1 MQAFTD
7 LFVSLDTTTAT
18 NTKVA
23 ALKTYLEKAPPADAA
38 WAIYIVS
45 GRRAKRLVGRPLL
58 KATLQELTGYP
69 EWMVLD
75 AYATVGDFAE
85 TASLLMA
92 ECREVDGEAARGS
105 LSHWMEQEILPL
117 SDLDDVGKAEKIGQ
131 WWRELPQLSCFLVTK
146 LITGGLRVGVSQT
159 LVARAV
165 AEYADIPRDVIT
177 HRLMG
182 EWTPSAAWFESLV
195 DPDIQADLSSRPY
208 PFYLASPL
216 ETAPDTLGERSQWL
230 AEWKWDGIRA
240 QLVKR
245 GGDIAL
251 WSRGEE
257 LITERFPEIVEAAA
271 GLDDCVLDGEILGWK
286 DDVLPF
292 AALQKR
298 IGRKTVGKKILAD
311 VPARFLA
318 YDCLEARGED
328 IRQQPMLFRR
338 AAVETLS
345 ASARPD
351 RIAPSPL
358 VEEDSWDTLAAAREA
373 SRERG
378 VEGLMLKAADSPYQ
392 VGRRKGAWWKWK
404 VDPLTVDAVMIY
416 AQAGSGRRATLFTDY
431 TFAVWDEKDGER
443 TLVPIAKAYSGLT
456 DTEIN
461 TLNRWIRANTLE
473 RFGPVRSVPAEQ
485 VFELAFEGINES
497 TRHKSGIALRFPRIA
512 RWRTD
517 LAPADADSLP
527 QVRDLL
533 NLYGNRPDATA

>member
-1 MQAFTD
+1 MDTFTE

-23 ALKTYLEKAPPADAA
+23 ALKRYLASATPEDAA

-45 GRRAKRLVGRPLL
+45 GRRAKRLAGRPLL
-58 KATLQELTGYP
+58 KAALQELTGYP

-85 TASLLMA
+85 TASLLTEEFRKPGA
-92 ECREVDGEAARGS
+92 QADRRP
-105 LSHWMEQEILPL
+105 LSEWMEEEILPL
-117 SDLDDVGKAEKIGQ
+117 ADLDEDARRAKISQ
-131 WWRELPQLSCFLVTK
+131 WWVSLPQLSSFLVTK

-165 AEYADIPRDVIT
+165 AEYADLPRDVIT

-182 EWTPSAAWFESLV
+182 NWQPSAQFFEELV
-195 DPDIQADLSSRPY
+195 NPDIDADLSARPY

-216 ETAPDTLGERSQWL
+216 ETDPAALGDRSAWL
-230 AEWKWDGIRA
+230 VEWKWDGIRA

-245 GGDIAL
+245 RGEISL

-257 LITERFPEIVEAAA
+257 LITERFPELIQAAA
-271 GLDDCVLDGEILGWK
+271 RLDDCVLDGEILGWK

-292 AALQKR
+292 GELQKR

-318 YDCLEARGED
+318 YDCLETGGED
-328 IRQQPMLFRR
+328 SRQRPLRERR
-338 AAVETLS
+338 EALETLLQN
-345 ASARPD
+345 ADEQRL
-351 RIAPSPL
+351 APSPL
-358 VEEDSWDTLAAAREA
+358 VTLESWEDLAEAREE
-373 SRERG
+373 SRSRG
-378 VEGLMLKAADSPYQ
+378 VEGLMLKAADAPYRT
-392 VGRRKGAWWKWK
+392 GRKKGDWWKWK
-404 VDPLTVDAVMIY
+404 VDPLTLDAVMIY

-431 TFAVWDEKDGER
+431 TFAVWDERDGER

-456 DTEIN
+456 DKEIN
-461 TLNRWIRANTLE
+461 SLNRWIRANTIE

-485 VFELAFEGINES
+485 VFELAFEGINAS
-497 TRHKSGIALRFPRIA
+497 TRHKSGVALRFPRIA
-512 RWRTD
+512 RWRQD
-517 LAPADADSLP
+517 LGKDDADSLG
-527 QVRDLL
+527 QVKDLL
-533 NLYGNRPDATA
+533 RLYQP

>member
-1 MQAFTD
+1 MQAFTE
-7 LFVSLDTTTAT
+7 LFVALDSTTAT

-23 ALKTYLEKAPPADAA
+23 ALKRYFENAPPADAA

-45 GRRAKRLVGRPLL
+45 GRRAKRLAGRPLL
-58 KATLQELTGYP
+58 KATLQDLTGYP

-92 ECREVDGEAARGS
+92 ECRESDSESAQHS

-117 SDLDDVGKAEKIGQ
+117 ADLDDTDKAQRIGR
-131 WWRELPQLSCFLVTK
+131 WWKTLPQLSCFLVTK

-182 EWTPSAAWFESLV
+182 EWHPGAAWFESLV
-195 DPDIQADLSSRPY
+195 DPDIESDLSSRPF

-216 ETAPDTLGERSQWL
+216 EQAPEELGDRNDWL

-245 GGDIAL
+245 DGEISL

-257 LITERFPEIVEAAA
+257 LITERFPELLEAAA
-271 GLDDCVLDGEILGWK
+271 RLEDCVLDGEVLGWK
-286 DDVLPF
+286 DTVLPF
-292 AALQKR
+292 AELQKR
-298 IGRKTVGKKILAD
+298 IGRKNVGQKILRD

-318 YDCLEARGED
+318 YDCLERCGED
-328 IRQQPMLFRR
+328 LRQQPLQERR
-338 AAVETLS
+338 AAMET
-345 ASARPD
+345 AVAPAD
-351 RIAPSPL
+351 PTRIAASPL
-358 VEEDSWDTLAAAREA
+358 VEAGSWQALAEVREE

-378 VEGLMLKAADSPYQ
+378 VEGLMLKAADSSYQ
-392 VGRRKGAWWKWK
+392 VGRRRGAWWKWK

-431 TFAVWDEKDGER
+431 TFAVWNEQDGER
-443 TLVPIAKAYSGLT
+443 RLVPIAKAYSGLT

-497 TRHKSGIALRFPRIA
+497 ARHKSGIALRFPRIA
-512 RWRTD
+512 RWRKD
-517 LAPADADSLP
+517 LTPADADTLP
-527 QVRDLL
+527 QVRNLL
-533 NLYGNRPDATA
+533 NLYGNR

>member
-1 MQAFTD
+1 MQAFTE
-7 LFVSLDTTTAT
+7 LFVDLDSTTAT
-18 NTKVA
+18 NSKVA
-23 ALKTYLEKAPPADAA
+23 ALKRYLEKAPPEDAA

-45 GRRAKRLVGRPLL
+45 GRRAKRLAGRPLL
-58 KATLQELTGYP
+58 KSTLQAITGYP

-92 ECREVDGEAARGS
+92 EFRDPGS
-105 LSHWMEQEILPL
+105 DNAELSLCHWMEREVLPL
-117 SDLDDVGKAEKIGQ
+117 ADLDDEAKAEKLES
-131 WWRELPQLSCFLVTK
+131 WWRQLPQLSCFLVTK

-165 AEYADIPRDVIT
+165 AEYAELPRDVIT

-182 EWTPSAAWFESLV
+182 EWQPSASWFASLV
-195 DPDIQADLSSRPY
+195 DPDIKADLSSRPY

-216 ETAPDTLGERSQWL
+216 EHEPQLLGDCSAWQ

-245 GGDIAL
+245 KGEIAL

-257 LITERFPEIVEAAA
+257 LITERFPEIVSAAA
-271 GLDDCVLDGEILGWK
+271 RLEDCVLDGEILAWK
-286 DDVLPF
+286 DGVMPF
-292 AALQKR
+292 SALQKR

-311 VPARFLA
+311 VPTRFLA
-318 YDCLEARGED
+318 YDCLEATGED
-328 IRQQPMLFRR
+328 IRQQALVMRR
-338 AAVETLS
+338 AAMETLITRAES
-345 ASARPD
+345 ES
-351 RIAPSPL
+351 ITVSPT
-358 VEEDSWDTLAAAREA
+358 VAAESWEALSDAREG

-378 VEGLMLKAADSPYQ
+378 VEGLMLKASDSPYL

-404 VDPLTVDAVMIY
+404 VEPLTVDAVMIY

-431 TFAVWDEKDGER
+431 TFAVWDEQDGER

-456 DTEIN
+456 DAEIN
-461 TLNRWIRANTLE
+461 TLNRWIRANTIE
-473 RFGPVRSVPAEQ
+473 RFGPVRSVPAEH
-485 VFELAFEGINES
+485 VFELAFEGISAS

-512 RWRTD
+512 RWRND
-517 LAPADADSLP
+517 MPAEQANKLS

-533 NLYGNRPDATA
+533 QLYGNAG